1 MFPPIYMSKALR
13 KVVSEM
19 DTNRI
24 KEIHQKTA
32 FPNSISVQQALLQVW
47 NECEQQ
53 HIQERDRLRSK
64 VKELEYDAQKRNN
77 ALQRAKDAVKRR
89 TARVKELEGALEDE
103 IEFWRGRERVLD
115 VRNIESNVAQVKVS
129 CLTKV
134 LEGE

>member
-1 MFPPIYMSKALR
+1 MARCPECGMKECCGAGMSP
-13 KVVSEM
+13 
-19 DTNRI
+19 
-24 KEIHQKTA
+24 EIDKLEA
-32 FPNSISVQQALLQVW
+32 
-47 NECEQQ
+47 
-53 HIQERDRLRSK
+53 R